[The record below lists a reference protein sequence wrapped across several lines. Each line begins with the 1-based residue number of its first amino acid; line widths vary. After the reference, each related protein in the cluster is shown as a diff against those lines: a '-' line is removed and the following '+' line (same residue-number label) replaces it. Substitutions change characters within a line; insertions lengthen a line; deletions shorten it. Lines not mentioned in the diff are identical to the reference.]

1 MSWKLVLHVL
11 QKPVDF
17 TVIENLEVQIYVA
30 DATIDIHLARYKG
43 FMCPV
48 IVYYI
53 PNYKLNLFNI
63 YLYSLYLHI

>member
-30 DATIDIHLARYKG
+30 DATIDIH
-43 FMCPV
+43 
-48 IVYYI
+48 
-53 PNYKLNLFNI
+53 
-63 YLYSLYLHI
+63 